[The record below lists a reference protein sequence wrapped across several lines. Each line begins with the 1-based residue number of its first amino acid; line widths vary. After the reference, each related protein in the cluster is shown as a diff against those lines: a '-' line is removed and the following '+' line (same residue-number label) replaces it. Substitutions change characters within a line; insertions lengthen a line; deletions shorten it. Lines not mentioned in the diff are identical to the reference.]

1 MGVEGRAGLAPPRF
15 DGTLRWHDLA
25 VPLFV
30 IAARPD
36 LRPWVRSCRAE
47 GELALAVRLEAGP
60 QPEDAAG
67 ARLSGR
73 VAVRDL
79 SLADPED
86 RELELGWR
94 ALEVDVGEAFV
105 PLVSGATPIR
115 VALDRVRLDAPKL
128 RYARPSPALDALLG
142 ATPPAEAAA
151 APAGAAAAPAPGPEP
166 GGEKPSEAGGPPLE
180 LRVGAVELSAGRVA
194 FGDGT
199 LAAPFDA
206 ALTELSASARD
217 VRWPGLAARTLQL
230 RGVAPKSAPFS
241 LRGSLEAAGG
251 ELAFEVQR
259 LDLPSF
265 DAYAGSAG
273 YHLAR
278 GEASL
283 RSSLRIEPE
292 RYVTENDLLLHDLRL
307 DSAQAEA
314 FERQF
319 GTSLDFALALLRDPS
334 GDIRLPVPLAVER
347 ENLRLGLRP
356 LVLGALRA
364 ALVGVVSSPL
374 KALGAALPRGG
385 EGEIDVAA
393 FAAAAGS
400 AELAPEE
407 SARVKALRKL
417 LRSRPLLAVHL
428 AGRAGPD
435 DRPALAEALLR
446 ERASAGA
453 ALPEVEG
460 AGFFA
465 SRRVAVALRT
475 GTQAALAGEDAAL
488 LARMIAA
495 AEVPPER
502 FAALARAR
510 AEGLRERL
518 VAAKRPVEPA
528 RVAIAEAAE
537 EGAPG
542 VALELVARTEEI
554 AP

>member
-1 MGVEGRAGLAPPRF
+1 
-15 DGTLRWHDLA
+15 
-25 VPLFV
+25 
-30 IAARPD
+30 
-36 LRPWVRSCRAE
+36 VR
-47 GELALAVRLEAGP
+47 VEAGP
-60 QPEDAAG
+60 QPEEAAG

-73 VAVRDL
+73 FALRDL
-79 SLADPED
+79 SLADPE
-86 RELELGWR
+86 EQEVELGWR
-94 ALEVDVGEAFV
+94 ALEVDVGDAFV
-105 PLVSGATPIR
+105 PLASGATPIR
-115 VALDRVRLDAPKL
+115 VALDRVRLEAPKL
-128 RYARPSPALDALLG
+128 RYARPTPALDELLG
-142 ATPPAEAAA
+142 AAPPADAAA
-151 APAGAAAAPAPGPEP
+151 EPASAAEAPAPPPEPAP
-166 GGEKPSEAGGPPLE
+166 GGEASPPGGPPLE
-180 LRVGAVELSAGRVA
+180 LRIGAFELSAGRAA

-199 LAAPFDA
+199 LAAPFEA
-206 ALTELSASARD
+206 ELAELSVSARD
-217 VRWPGLAARTLQL
+217 LRWPGPGARTLQL

-241 LRGSLEAAGG
+241 LRGSLDGARG
-251 ELAFEVQR
+251 ELAFEIQR
-259 LDLPSF
+259 LDLPAF
-265 DAYAGSAG
+265 DAYAGNAG

-292 RYVTENDLLLHDLRL
+292 RYVTANDLLLHDLRL
-307 DSAQAEA
+307 DSAEA
-314 FERQF
+314 GSFERQF

-347 ENLRLGLRP
+347 EDLRLGLGP

-385 EGEIDVAA
+385 EAEVDAAA

-407 SARVKALRKL
+407 KARVTALRKL
-417 LRSRPLLAVHL
+417 LRSRPLLAVTL
-428 AGRAGPD
+428 VGRAGPE

-446 ERASAGA
+446 ERAGTGA

-465 SRRVAVALRT
+465 SRRVAEALRE
-475 GTQAALAGEDAAL
+475 GTKDALAGEDAAL
-488 LARMIAA
+488 LARMVAA
-495 AEVPPER
+495 AEVPAER
-502 FAALARAR
+502 YAALARAR
-510 AEGLRERL
+510 AEALRERL

-528 RVAIAEAAE
+528 RVAIAEAFQ

-554 AP
+554 APR